1 MGRSRKPAIRAAN
14 RRKFEGATHR
24 KAFPLGGECLSLN
37 GIVLVALVFVAL
49 NLIIYAPSLKYGFLQ
64 FDDSLYVTENAGVAR
79 GLSWAGFSWAFNVGY
94 AANWHP
100 LTWLSHML
108 DVQLYGMA
116 GESHHLTNVV
126 LHILNSLLLF
136 WLLYR
141 TTRAWRPSTLVALL
155 FAVHPL
161 HVESVAWIAERKDV
175 LSTLFWMLTFH
186 AYVSYVRRPLYHR
199 YLAILALFCFGL
211 MAKPMLVTL
220 PLVLLLF
227 DIWPLGRLSLGSG
240 QRRVWLKLLVEKI
253 PLFALSAV
261 SSVFTV
267 LAQSRG
273 GAVQNFEMLSL
284 SQRVAN
290 AVVSYFMYIAQM
302 LWPGDLIAY
311 YHYEPP
317 AVWLIVVSVLI
328 LGAVSGL
335 VVWIAKRYPF
345 LLVGWI
351 WYLCTLLPVIGLV
364 QVGAQSRA
372 DRYTYVPLIGLFII
386 AAWGIPKLL
395 EGRRHLDI
403 GLGVTAAIVICA
415 LTALARNQVRYWE
428 NDIILWEHAVRA
440 APGSCFARTNLG
452 TAFVAR
458 GDLNSAID
466 QYTEALRINPNFAEA
481 HNSIGIAL
489 AKKGLWREAEFH
501 YSEAL
506 RVKPGWAEVRINRGI
521 VLGNLGKLDEAVSE
535 FLVALKIDP
544 NSAEAHSGLGIV
556 LAKKGLWREA
566 ELHYLEALRIKPDYI
581 EAHTNRGTL
590 LGALG
595 KTDEAIS
602 EFLAALKIDPR
613 QPEIYYD
620 LGFALARK
628 GRLDEA
634 VNQYVKAL
642 EIQPLFAEA
651 HTELGNALLL
661 KREIDNAIEHYEKS
675 LEINPELAHTHTNL
689 GLALMYKNRFAEA
702 IIHFREALRI
712 NPNSTEAKRD
722 LEIAQKR
729 Q

>member
-1 MGRSRKPAIRAAN
+1 MQKSKKQAARPTSRRKSETVSHRDFSSSEKPASW
-14 RRKFEGATHR
+14 K
-24 KAFPLGGECLSLN
+24 
-37 GIVLVALVFVAL
+37 GIALALLAIILL
-49 NLIIYAPSLKYGFLQ
+49 NLYIYAPSLNFDFLH
-64 FDDSLYVTENAGVAR
+64 FDDQIYVTENAGIAR
-79 GLSWAGFSWAFNVGY
+79 GFSWAGFMWAFNVGY

-116 GESHHLTNVV
+116 GAYHHITNVL

-136 WLLYR
+136 WLLCR
-141 TTRAWRPSTLVALL
+141 TTRAWRPSVMVALL

-186 AYVSYVRRPLYHR
+186 AYVSYVRRPLRRR
-199 YLAILALFCFGL
+199 YLAVLGLFCLGL

-227 DIWPLGRLSLGSG
+227 DIWPLGRVSLESG

-284 SQRVAN
+284 SQRAAN

-302 LWPGDLIAY
+302 LWPVNLIAY

-317 AVWLIVVSVLI
+317 AVWIVAVGIVV

-335 VVWIAKRYPF
+335 ALRIAKRHPF

-386 AAWGIPKLL
+386 AGWGIPKLL
-395 EGRRHLDI
+395 AARRDLEI

-415 LTALARNQVRYWE
+415 LTAVARNQVRYWE
-428 NDIILWEHAVRA
+428 NDLILWEHAVRVE
-440 APGSCFARTNLG
+440 PDNSFARINYG
-452 TAFVAR
+452 TALDVR
-458 GDLNSAID
+458 GESAAAVD
-466 QYTEALRINPNFAEA
+466 QY
-481 HNSIGIAL
+481 
-489 AKKGLWREAEFH
+489 K
-501 YSEAL
+501 
-506 RVKPGWAEVRINRGI
+506 
-521 VLGNLGKLDEAVSE
+521 
-535 FLVALKIDP
+535 
-544 NSAEAHSGLGIV
+544 
-556 LAKKGLWREA
+556 
-566 ELHYLEALRIKPDYI
+566 EALRIKPNSAESHNGLATALSKI
-581 EAHTNRGTL
+581 GLWSEAAYHYQEALQIRPDFTDAHVNLGTL
-590 LGALG
+590 WGSMG
-595 KTDEAIS
+595 RTEEAIT
-602 EFLAALKIDPR
+602 EFLAALKLEP
-613 QPEIYYD
+613 QKAEIHFN
-620 LGFALARK
+620 LGFALARQGK
-628 GRLDEA
+628 MDEA
-634 VNQYVKAL
+634 ATQYREAL
-642 EIQPLFAEA
+642 DINPLYAEA
-651 HTELGNALLL
+651 LTELGNISLL
-661 KREIDNAIEHYEKS
+661 RGDMGSAMSYYSKS
-675 LEINPELAHTHTNL
+675 LEINPELANTHINL
-689 GLALMYKNRFAEA
+689 GLVLMYQKRSTEA
-702 IIHFREALRI
+702 ISHFNEALRI
-712 NPNSTEAKRD
+712 NPNSMEARRN
-722 LEIAQKR
+722 LELALQSK
-729 Q
+729 